1 MSPAFSGSRSFM
13 LRAIAARAT
22 ESSDFSE
29 AVCADSFCRAAGASG
44 FLASVATFCSVSCSC
59 YGSFGSIILW
69 GWLSSLNIRFF
80 SLGGS
85 LGSAFGAWLQL

>member
-44 FLASVATFCSVSCSC
+44 FLASVATFCSVFAVATAALGAS
-59 YGSFGSIILW
+59 SFWAG
-69 GWLSSLNIRFF
+69 
-80 SLGGS
+80 
-85 LGSAFGAWLQL
+85 